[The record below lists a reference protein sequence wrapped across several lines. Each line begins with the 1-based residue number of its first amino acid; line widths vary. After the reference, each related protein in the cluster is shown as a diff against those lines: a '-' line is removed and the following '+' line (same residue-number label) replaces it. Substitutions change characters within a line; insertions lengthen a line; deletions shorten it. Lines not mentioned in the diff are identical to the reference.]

1 MLKKYQKLPIKN
13 LKNKSK
19 LIFNVFGLKALE
31 TGEVTINQIL
41 IIRKLLAPFIR
52 KRVKFVWRIFPRYYK
67 TNKSFGSRMGSGKGA
82 ITTNFCKIRPGHIL
96 LEFSS
101 LLYKPPIVIL
111 KKIQSKLN
119 VKSIFI
125 FKSL

>member
-52 KRVKFVWRIFPRYYK
+52 KRVKFV
-67 TNKSFGSRMGSGKGA
+67 
-82 ITTNFCKIRPGHIL
+82 
-96 LEFSS
+96 
-101 LLYKPPIVIL
+101 
-111 KKIQSKLN
+111 
-119 VKSIFI
+119 
-125 FKSL
+125 

>member
-1 MLKKYQKLPIKN
+1 
-13 LKNKSK
+13 
-19 LIFNVFGLKALE
+19 
-31 TGEVTINQIL
+31 
-41 IIRKLLAPFIR
+41 
-52 KRVKFVWRIFPRYYK
+52 
-67 TNKSFGSRMGSGKGA
+67 MGSGNGV